1 MDISTILAQAIESKA
16 SDIFIVAGAPLTF
29 KIHGVIQKRGDVI
42 LKPHDTRNLIEQIY
56 QYRNVKHDIEAI
68 GEDDF
73 SFSLSNLGRFRV
85 NVYYQR
91 GSLAAVLRVVSFELP
106 NYKELM
112 IPESVMNLSNLT
124 KGLVLVSGSAGAGK
138 SSTLACL
145 IDRINH
151 MRTAHIITIEDPI
164 EYIHRH
170 DLSIVS
176 QREISND
183 TTSYLN
189 ALRAALRQAPNV
201 ILVGEMRDL
210 DTIQTVI
217 QAAETGH
224 LVLSTLH
231 TNDAPESINRIIN
244 VFPSEQQAQIRV
256 QLSMVLQAIVAQQLL
271 PSKQGKMLPAFEVM
285 LANTAIRTQI
295 RDNKIHQIHNSIING
310 KQEGMITMDESITML
325 YQQGLISKETALL
338 YSKDSEFLKRK
349 LV

>member
-1 MDISTILAQAIESKA
+1 M
-16 SDIFIVAGAPLTF
+16 
-29 KIHGVIQKRGDVI
+29 
-42 LKPHDTRNLIEQIY
+42 
-56 QYRNVKHDIEAI
+56 
-68 GEDDF
+68 
-73 SFSLSNLGRFRV
+73 
-85 NVYYQR
+85 
-91 GSLAAVLRVVSFELP
+91 
-106 NYKELM
+106 
-112 IPESVMNLSNLT
+112 
-124 KGLVLVSGSAGAGK
+124 LVSGSAGAGK

-151 MRTAHIITIEDPI
+151 MRTAHIITIEDLI

-170 DLSIVS
+170 DLSIV
-176 QREISND
+176 SND